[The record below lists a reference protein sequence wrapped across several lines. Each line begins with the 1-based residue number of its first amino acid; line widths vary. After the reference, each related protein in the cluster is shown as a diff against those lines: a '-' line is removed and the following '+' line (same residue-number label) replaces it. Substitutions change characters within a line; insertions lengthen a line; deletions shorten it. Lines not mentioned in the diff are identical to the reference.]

1 VRSPSE
7 YHHAHIPHALSFP
20 LFDDAERAAIGTT
33 YKKVGPQA
41 ALTEGL
47 ECVAPRLANMIQT
60 AKTLSKDMP
69 VVLHCWRGG
78 KRSGSVAW
86 LLDFAGIPVSVIKGG
101 YKAFR
106 TQQRSWLESVPWNFI
121 ILGGMTGSG
130 KTDLLHALKA
140 SGEQILDLEGLANH
154 KGSAFGWIGEAPQ
167 PSTEHYENLI
177 AQALRGMDHSRR
189 IWVENESRSV
199 GKVFVPDA
207 VWAVM
212 CNAPLVHLEIPL
224 SARVDNLVKTYVDG
238 DNKQALIDSFEK
250 IQKRLGGQHL
260 NAALESLKADD
271 YAAAAEIALT
281 YYDKTYTYGLE
292 KRKRPALVT
301 VNGSETGREEL
312 VTMLIQT
319 ADLLSTKKYEVSTYS
334 V

>member
-1 VRSPSE
+1 
-7 YHHAHIPHALSFP
+7 
-20 LFDDAERAAIGTT
+20 
-33 YKKVGPQA
+33 
-41 ALTEGL
+41 
-47 ECVAPRLANMIQT
+47 
-60 AKTLSKDMP
+60 
-69 VVLHCWRGG
+69 
-78 KRSGSVAW
+78 VAW

-154 KGSAFGWIGEAPQ
+154 KGSAFGWIGEEPQ

-271 YAAAAEIALT
+271 YAAAAEVALT